1 MQSSAGWFLMLKEIG
16 ISIIGLSRLGGVH
29 LHNLSRNIAGAK
41 LTAVCDIKE
50 ELAEAKAKEY
60 GVRAYTDYK
69 EMLKDSSIDAVCVV
83 TSTDTHLPIVMDA
96 AGAGK
101 AIFCEKPMAPSIK
114 EARQMTDAV
123 QRAKVIFQVGYMRRF
138 DPAYAEAKE
147 IIDKGAIGKPV
158 MFKSTSRDPFPPP
171 EWACDPT
178 KGGGL
183 YIDMHTHDFD
193 LARWFMN
200 DEIKRVYAEDGV
212 LVFKDYTIPGFVD
225 NVITTLKFRHGALG
239 VVDGSDNARY
249 GYDIR
254 TEILGSEG
262 AVFIGEL
269 KHRAVTVCTA
279 AGGISQKS
287 TFQTDERCPHFMR
300 RFNEAYIE
308 EMKHFIDC
316 VIKGTTPLVTE
327 KDGEAALEIA
337 EAAQRSSREQKAF
350 DLPLR

>member
-1 MQSSAGWFLMLKEIG
+1 MSKKINIG
-16 ISIIGLSRLGGVH
+16 VIGLSRLGGVH
-29 LHNLSRNIAGAK
+29 LHNLSRNIPEAK
-41 LTAVCDIKE
+41 LIAVCDIKE
-50 ELAEAKAKEY
+50 QLAKTKAREY
-60 GVRAYTDYK
+60 DIRAYTDYK
-69 EMLKDSSIDAVCVV
+69 EMLKNSAIDAVCVV
-83 TSTDTHLPIVMDA
+83 TPSDTHLPIVMDVA
-96 AGAGK
+96 RAGK
-101 AIFCEKPMAPSIK
+101 AIFCEKPMAPTLK

-123 QRAKVIFQVGYMRRF
+123 QRAKAILQVGYMRRF
-138 DPAYAEAKE
+138 DPAYTEAKE
-147 IIDKGAIGKPV
+147 IIDKGIIGKPV

-171 EWACDPT
+171 EWACDPA

-212 LVFKDYTIPGFVD
+212 LVFKDYTIPGFID
-225 NVITTLKFRHGALG
+225 NVIITLKFRSGALG
-239 VVDGSDNARY
+239 VVDGSDNAKY

-269 KHRAVTVCTA
+269 KHRAITVCTA
-279 AGGISQKS
+279 TGGISQKS
-287 TFQTDERCPHFMR
+287 TFQTDGKDPHFMH

-308 EMKHFIDC
+308 ELKHFIDC
-316 VIKGTTPLVTE
+316 VSKEKTPLVSE

-337 EAAQRSSREQKAF
+337 EAAQRASREKSPI
-350 DLPLR
+350 DLPLSGSFHK